1 METALYISSNLLH
14 VYSVY
19 IFFQTMLKKS
29 CLSKWLEVS
38 TFLGY
43 YVLNS
48 LGFLIYNSAA
58 ADNISV
64 QGSFLGTEDIQRI
77 FSLCPWNVRRSS
89 CFFSTAFRLSAG

>member
-48 LGFLIYNSAA
+48 ELVLIG
-58 ADNISV
+58 V
-64 QGSFLGTEDIQRI
+64 
-77 FSLCPWNVRRSS
+77 
-89 CFFSTAFRLSAG
+89 